1 MKEYV
6 VREREGGICA
16 ISVRGCVCMVYVC
29 VREGGYVRPVCE
41 REREVYAVRA
51 WFMCACQREDV
62 CERRNVCLN
71 RETGCAW

>member
-1 MKEYV
+1 
-6 VREREGGICA
+6 
-16 ISVRGCVCMVYVC
+16 MVYVC